1 MQKLPRYTREP
12 LKSNTL
18 SLPGTWS
25 KTGIKVCLLLSLLSA
40 GCDSF
45 KPVDSC
51 DFADS
56 EIKGYT
62 KTNTQGQVTDEDS
75 DDWRESPT
83 YGLYVRVDPIFPN
96 PVRSSNS
103 TLRITLYDVLGGQ
116 LSNIDVIARKR
127 DGQWVSLIPTLGRPK
142 SIPDVGIW
150 LLPVDLT
157 RLSDNG
163 TLSEISGLHRIY
175 VVDSP
180 LATDLCT
187 SIISYGEVFI
197 LP

>member
-1 MQKLPRYTREP
+1 M
-12 LKSNTL
+12 
-18 SLPGTWS
+18 TWL
-25 KTGIKVCLLLSLLSA
+25 KTGTRFAVLLSLLFA
-40 GCDSF
+40 GCESF

-62 KTNTQGQVTDEDS
+62 KTNTQGQVTDEDT

-83 YGLYVRVDPIFPN
+83 YGLYVRVDPLFPN
-96 PVRSSNS
+96 PVRSATS
-103 TLRITLYDVLGGQ
+103 TLRLTLYDVLGGQ
-116 LSNIDVIARKR
+116 LSNIDVIAQTRE
-127 DGQWVSLIPTLGRPK
+127 GQWISLIPTLGRPK
-142 SIPDVGIW
+142 STPDTGVW

-157 RLSDNG
+157 RLAPDG
-163 TLSEISGLHRIY
+163 KLSSISGLHRIY

-197 LP
+197 FP